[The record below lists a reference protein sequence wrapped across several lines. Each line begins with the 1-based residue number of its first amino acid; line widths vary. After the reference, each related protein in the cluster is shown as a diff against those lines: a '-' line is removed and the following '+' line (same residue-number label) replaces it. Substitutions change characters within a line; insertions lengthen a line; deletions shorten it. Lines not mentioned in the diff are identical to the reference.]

1 MKERAGCEAKY
12 FTREIAKLLESNP
25 CSNVLPESLS
35 GNASQYCIT
44 GLSMPR
50 FYCSVPLA
58 VGHTIRLPDH
68 VARHVQVL
76 RMQPGD
82 LVTLFNGEG
91 GQYTARLSLIEKKSV
106 SAELKAFSPHEVEL
120 PYAITLAQAL
130 PEGSKLDWII
140 EKSVELGVAAI
151 QPLAAQRCVVRLN
164 SERAEKKQ
172 AHWQGVIVAAAEQS
186 GRNRLPALAPP
197 TSFNDWVAQQ
207 DLHKR
212 VLLSPRGE
220 QSLSDWA
227 RHQPAQALALLIG
240 PEGGFT
246 EAEETLACAHGAM
259 MLSMGPRVLRTETA
273 GLAALAAL
281 NAIWGE
287 M

>member
-1 MKERAGCEAKY
+1 
-12 FTREIAKLLESNP
+12 
-25 CSNVLPESLS
+25 
-35 GNASQYCIT
+35 
-44 GLSMPR
+44 MPR
-50 FYCSVPLA
+50 FYCPVPLS
-58 VGHTIRLPDH
+58 VGQSLRLPDH
-68 VARHVQVL
+68 VAHHAQVL

-82 LVTLFNGEG
+82 LVTLFNGDG
-91 GQYTARLSLIEKKSV
+91 GEYTASLTVVERKSA
-106 SAELKAFSPHEVEL
+106 SADIKTFSPREVEL

-130 PEGSKLDWII
+130 PEGSKFDWII
-140 EKSVELGVAAI
+140 EKSVELGVASI
-151 QPLAAQRCVVRLN
+151 QPLAAQRCVVRLS

-186 GRNRLPALAPP
+186 GRNRLPLLAPLSP
-197 TSFNDWVAQQ
+197 LSDWLAQQ

-220 QSLSDWA
+220 QSLADWA

-246 EAEETLACAHGAM
+246 EAEETLACVQGAM

>member
-1 MKERAGCEAKY
+1 
-12 FTREIAKLLESNP
+12 
-25 CSNVLPESLS
+25 
-35 GNASQYCIT
+35 
-44 GLSMPR
+44 MPR
-50 FYCSVPLA
+50 FYCPIPLSVGLS
-58 VGHTIRLPDH
+58 IRLPDH
-68 VARHVQVL
+68 VAHHIQVL
-76 RMQPGD
+76 RMQPGA
-82 LVTLFNGEG
+82 LVTLFNGNG
-91 GQYTARLSLIEKKSV
+91 GEYTASLETIEKKSV
-106 SAELKAFSPHEVEL
+106 SAAVKTFSPREVEL

-140 EKSVELGVAAI
+140 EKSVELGVTAI

-164 SERAEKKQ
+164 AERAEKKQ

-186 GRNRLPALAPP
+186 GRNRLPLLAPP
-197 TSFNDWVAQQ
+197 SALADWLAQQ

-227 RHQPAQALALLIG
+227 KHQPAQALALLIG

-246 EAEETLACAHGAM
+246 EAEEALACANGAM

>member
-1 MKERAGCEAKY
+1 
-12 FTREIAKLLESNP
+12 
-25 CSNVLPESLS
+25 
-35 GNASQYCIT
+35 
-44 GLSMPR
+44 MPR
-50 FYCSVPLA
+50 FFCPVPLA
-58 VGHTIRLPDH
+58 LGQTCRLPDH
-68 VARHVQVL
+68 VAHHVQVL
-76 RMQPGD
+76 RLQPGD

-91 GQYTARLSLIEKKSV
+91 GEYTASLTLIEKKHVSV
-106 SAELKAFSPHEVEL
+106 ELKAFSPREAEL

-130 PEGSKLDWII
+130 PEGSKMDWII
-140 EKSVELGVAAI
+140 EKSVELGAAAI
-151 QPLAAQRCVVRLN
+151 QPLSAQRCVVRLS

-186 GRNRLPALAPP
+186 GRNRLPLLAAPAALG
-197 TSFNDWVAQQ
+197 DWLAQQ

-227 RHQPAQALALLIG
+227 RHQPPQALTLMIG

-246 EAEETLACAHGAM
+246 EAEEALACAKGAM
-259 MLSMGPRVLRTETA
+259 MLAIGPRVLRTETA
-273 GLAALAAL
+273 GLAAVAAL
-281 NAIWGE
+281 NGIWGE